1 MAKVIIGILLYL
13 ILIVFII
20 VLYKKGYKNYK
31 DEFSKLLYCLLLSSI
46 IFLLIVYYLDRFN
59 VPSMLGYT
67 KNTNS
72 SDWINILTNSF
83 ITIISTMLSSIIL
96 LKITFK
102 QLEETRKDN
111 IELNNENHRIQNAPL
126 LKYNF
131 TLEHLEGVFTENQKW
146 ILINQNDINQHKE
159 ALEFVIS
166 IGNIGL
172 NTARNVNLT
181 MESLLFNQKEIFE
194 MFNQSSI
201 EKDQI
206 IKKEIIIPNVQ
217 EGTYKIFIT
226 VFYQDLLKN
235 WYKQKIELI
244 VSMTNIFDSSI
255 GSYTIIKSFNVYEE
269 ELTKDIQEI
278 LPKT

>member
-1 MAKVIIGILLYL
+1 MAKVIIEILLYL

-20 VLYKKGYKNYK
+20 VLYKKGYKDYK
-31 DEFSKLLYCLLLSSI
+31 DEFSKLLYCLLLNSI

-59 VPSMLGYT
+59 VPSILGYT
-67 KNTNS
+67 KNINS

-131 TLEHLEGVFTENQKW
+131 TLEPLEGVFNENQKL
-146 ILINQNDINQHKE
+146 ILINQDAIKQHKE

-166 IGNIGL
+166 IENIGL
-172 NTARNVNLT
+172 NTARNVILT
-181 MESLLFNQKEIFE
+181 MESLLFNKKEIFE

-206 IKKEIIIPNVQ
+206 IKKEIIIPNVS

-235 WYKQKIELI
+235 WYKQKIELT
-244 VSMTNIFDSSI
+244 VSMTNIFDSSVR
-255 GSYTIIKSFNVYEE
+255 SYTIINSFNVYEE
-269 ELTKDIQEI
+269 ELTKDIEEI
-278 LPKT
+278 LPED

>member
-1 MAKVIIGILLYL
+1 MAKVIIEILLYL

-20 VLYKKGYKNYK
+20 FLYKKGYINYK
-31 DEFSKLLYCLLLSSI
+31 DEFSKHLYCLLLNSI
-46 IFLLIVYYLDRFN
+46 IFLLIVYHLDKFN

-67 KNTNS
+67 KNINS
-72 SDWINILTNSF
+72 SDWINILTNFF
-83 ITIISTMLSSIIL
+83 ITIISTLLSSIIL

-146 ILINQNDINQHKE
+146 ILINQDDINHHKD

-172 NTARNVNLT
+172 NTARNVILA
-181 MESLLFNQKEIFE
+181 MESLLFNKKEIFE

-201 EKDQI
+201 EKGQI
-206 IKKEIIIPNVQ
+206 IKKEIIIPNVS
-217 EGTYKIFIT
+217 EGTYKILIT

-244 VSMTNIFDSSI
+244 VSMTNIFDSSVR
-255 GSYTIIKSFNVYEE
+255 SYTIINSFNVYEE
-269 ELTKDIQEI
+269 ELTKDIEEI
-278 LPKT
+278 LPED

>member
-1 MAKVIIGILLYL
+1 M
-13 ILIVFII
+13 
-20 VLYKKGYKNYK
+20 
-31 DEFSKLLYCLLLSSI
+31 
-46 IFLLIVYYLDRFN
+46 
-59 VPSMLGYT
+59 
-67 KNTNS
+67 
-72 SDWINILTNSF
+72 
-83 ITIISTMLSSIIL
+83 
-96 LKITFK
+96 
-102 QLEETRKDN
+102 
-111 IELNNENHRIQNAPL
+111 
-126 LKYNF
+126 
-131 TLEHLEGVFTENQKW
+131 
-146 ILINQNDINQHKE
+146 ILINPDAINQHKD

-166 IGNIGL
+166 ISNIGL
-172 NTARNVNLT
+172 NTARNVILT

-244 VSMTNIFDSSI
+244 VSMTNIFDSSVR
-255 GSYTIIKSFNVYEE
+255 SYTIINSFNVYEE

>member
-1 MAKVIIGILLYL
+1 
-13 ILIVFII
+13 
-20 VLYKKGYKNYK
+20 
-31 DEFSKLLYCLLLSSI
+31 
-46 IFLLIVYYLDRFN
+46 
-59 VPSMLGYT
+59 
-67 KNTNS
+67 
-72 SDWINILTNSF
+72 
-83 ITIISTMLSSIIL
+83 
-96 LKITFK
+96 
-102 QLEETRKDN
+102 
-111 IELNNENHRIQNAPL
+111 
-126 LKYNF
+126 
-131 TLEHLEGVFTENQKW
+131 
-146 ILINQNDINQHKE
+146 
-159 ALEFVIS
+159 
-166 IGNIGL
+166 
-172 NTARNVNLT
+172 

-244 VSMTNIFDSSI
+244 VSMTNIFDSSVR
-255 GSYTIIKSFNVYEE
+255 SYTIINSFNVYEE

>member
-1 MAKVIIGILLYL
+1 MAKVIIEILLYL

-20 VLYKKGYKNYK
+20 FLYKKGYKNYK
-31 DEFSKLLYCLLLSSI
+31 DEFSKLLYCLLLNSI
-46 IFLLIVYYLDRFN
+46 IFLLIVYHLDRFN
-59 VPSMLGYT
+59 VPSILGYT
-67 KNTNS
+67 KNINS

-83 ITIISTMLSSIIL
+83 ITIISTMLSYIIL

-146 ILINQNDINQHKE
+146 ILINQDDINQHID

-201 EKDQI
+201 EKGQI
-206 IKKEIIIPNVQ
+206 IKKEIIIPNVS

-244 VSMTNIFDSSI
+244 VSMTNIFDSSVR
-255 GSYTIIKSFNVYEE
+255 SYTIINSFNVYEE

>member
-1 MAKVIIGILLYL
+1 MARVIIEVLLYL

-20 VLYKKGYKNYK
+20 FLYKKGYKSYK
-31 DEFSKLLYCLLLSSI
+31 DEFSKLLYCLLLNSI

-59 VPSMLGYT
+59 VPSILGYT

-72 SDWINILTNSF
+72 SDWINILTNFF
-83 ITIISTMLSSIIL
+83 ITIISTLLSSIIL

-146 ILINQNDINQHKE
+146 ILINQNDINQHKD

-172 NTARNVNLT
+172 NTARNVILT

-217 EGTYKIFIT
+217 EGTYKIFIA

-235 WYKQKIELI
+235 WYNQKIELI
-244 VSMTNIFDSSI
+244 VSMTNIFDSSV
-255 GSYTIIKSFNVYEE
+255 GSYTIINSFNVYEE
-269 ELTKDIQEI
+269 ELTKDIEEI
-278 LPKT
+278 LSKT

>member
-1 MAKVIIGILLYL
+1 MAKVIIEILLYL

-20 VLYKKGYKNYK
+20 FLYKKGYKDYK
-31 DEFSKLLYCLLLSSI
+31 DEFSKLLYCLLLNSI

-59 VPSMLGYT
+59 VPSILGYT
-67 KNTNS
+67 KNINS

-111 IELNNENHRIQNAPL
+111 IELNNENHRIQNASL

-131 TLEHLEGVFTENQKW
+131 TLEPLEGVFTENQKL
-146 ILINQNDINQHKE
+146 ILINQDDIKQHKE

-166 IGNIGL
+166 IENIGL
-172 NTARNVNLT
+172 NTARNVILT
-181 MESLLFNQKEIFE
+181 MESLLFNKKEIFE
-194 MFNQSSI
+194 MFNKSSI
-201 EKDQI
+201 EKGQI
-206 IKKEIIIPNVQ
+206 IKKEIIIPNVS

-235 WYKQKIELI
+235 WYKQKIELT
-244 VSMTNIFDSSI
+244 VSMTNIFDSSVR
-255 GSYTIIKSFNVYEE
+255 SYTIINSFNVYEE
-269 ELTKDIQEI
+269 ELTKDIEEI
-278 LPKT
+278 LPED

>member
-1 MAKVIIGILLYL
+1 MARVIIEVLLYL

-20 VLYKKGYKNYK
+20 FLYKKGYKSYK
-31 DEFSKLLYCLLLSSI
+31 DEFSKLLYCLLLNSI

-83 ITIISTMLSSIIL
+83 ITIISTLLSSIIL

-131 TLEHLEGVFTENQKW
+131 ALEHLEGVVTENQKW
-146 ILINQNDINQHKE
+146 ILINPDAINQHKE

-166 IGNIGL
+166 IENIGL
-172 NTARNVNLT
+172 NTARNVILT

-206 IKKEIIIPNVQ
+206 IKK
-217 EGTYKIFIT
+217 K
-226 VFYQDLLKN
+226 
-235 WYKQKIELI
+235 
-244 VSMTNIFDSSI
+244 
-255 GSYTIIKSFNVYEE
+255 
-269 ELTKDIQEI
+269 
-278 LPKT
+278 

>member
-1 MAKVIIGILLYL
+1 MAKVIIEILLYL

-20 VLYKKGYKNYK
+20 VLYKKGYKDYK
-31 DEFSKLLYCLLLSSI
+31 DEFSKLLYCLLLNSI
-46 IFLLIVYYLDRFN
+46 IFLLIVYHLDKFN

-67 KNTNS
+67 KNINS

-131 TLEHLEGVFTENQKW
+131 TLEPLEGVFNENQKL
-146 ILINQNDINQHKE
+146 ILINQDAIKQHKE

-166 IGNIGL
+166 IENIGL
-172 NTARNVNLT
+172 NTARNVILT
-181 MESLLFNQKEIFE
+181 MESLLFNKKEIFE

-206 IKKEIIIPNVQ
+206 IKKEIIIPNVS

-244 VSMTNIFDSSI
+244 VSMTNIFDSSVR
-255 GSYTIIKSFNVYEE
+255 SYTIINSFNVYEE
-269 ELTKDIQEI
+269 ELTKDIEEI
-278 LPKT
+278 LPED

>member
-1 MAKVIIGILLYL
+1 MAKVIIEILLYL

-20 VLYKKGYKNYK
+20 FLYKKGYKDYK
-31 DEFSKLLYCLLLSSI
+31 DEFSKLLYCLLLNSI

-59 VPSMLGYT
+59 VPSILGYT
-67 KNTNS
+67 KNINS

-111 IELNNENHRIQNAPL
+111 IELNNENHRIQNSPL

-146 ILINQNDINQHKE
+146 ILINQDDINQHKE

-166 IGNIGL
+166 IENIGL
-172 NTARNVNLT
+172 NTARNVILA

-206 IKKEIIIPNVQ
+206 IKKEIIIPNVS

-235 WYKQKIELI
+235 WYKQKIELT
-244 VSMTNIFDSSI
+244 VSMTNIFDSSVR
-255 GSYTIIKSFNVYEE
+255 SYTIINSFNVYEE
-269 ELTKDIQEI
+269 ELTKDIEEI
-278 LPKT
+278 LPED

>member
-20 VLYKKGYKNYK
+20 FLYKKGYKSYK
-31 DEFSKLLYCLLLSSI
+31 DEFSKLLYCLLLNSI

-59 VPSMLGYT
+59 VPSILWYT

-194 MFNQSSI
+194 MFNQSII

-269 ELTKDIQEI
+269 ELTKDIEEI
-278 LPKT
+278 LPKN

>member
-1 MAKVIIGILLYL
+1 
-13 ILIVFII
+13 
-20 VLYKKGYKNYK
+20 
-31 DEFSKLLYCLLLSSI
+31 
-46 IFLLIVYYLDRFN
+46 
-59 VPSMLGYT
+59 
-67 KNTNS
+67 
-72 SDWINILTNSF
+72 
-83 ITIISTMLSSIIL
+83 
-96 LKITFK
+96 
-102 QLEETRKDN
+102 
-111 IELNNENHRIQNAPL
+111 
-126 LKYNF
+126 
-131 TLEHLEGVFTENQKW
+131 
-146 ILINQNDINQHKE
+146 
-159 ALEFVIS
+159 
-166 IGNIGL
+166 
-172 NTARNVNLT
+172 

-217 EGTYKIFIT
+217 EGTYKILIT

-255 GSYTIIKSFNVYEE
+255 GSYTIINSFNVYEE

>member
-1 MAKVIIGILLYL
+1 MSKIIIEILLYL

-20 VLYKKGYKNYK
+20 VLYKKGYKSYK
-31 DEFSKLLYCLLLSSI
+31 DEFSKLLYCLLLNSI
-46 IFLLIVYYLDRFN
+46 IFLLIVYHLDKFN

-67 KNTNS
+67 KNINS
-72 SDWINILTNSF
+72 SDWINILTNFF
-83 ITIISTMLSSIIL
+83 ITIISTLLSSIIL

-111 IELNNENHRIQNAPL
+111 IELNNENHRIQNVPL

-146 ILINQNDINQHKE
+146 ILINQDDINQHKD

-166 IGNIGL
+166 IENIGL
-172 NTARNVNLT
+172 NTARNVILT

-244 VSMTNIFDSSI
+244 VSMTNIFDSSVR
-255 GSYTIIKSFNVYEE
+255 SYTIINSFNVYEE

>member
-1 MAKVIIGILLYL
+1 MAKVIIEILLYL

-20 VLYKKGYKNYK
+20 VLYKKGYKNFK
-31 DEFSKLLYCLLLSSI
+31 DEFSKLLYCLLLNSI
-46 IFLLIVYYLDRFN
+46 IFLLIVYYLDKFN
-59 VPSMLGYT
+59 VPSLLGYT
-67 KNTNS
+67 KNINS
-72 SDWINILTNSF
+72 SDWINILTNFF
-83 ITIISTMLSSIIL
+83 ITIISTMLSSLIL

-111 IELNNENHRIQNAPL
+111 IELNNENHRIQNVPL

-146 ILINQNDINQHKE
+146 MLINQDDINQHKDT
-159 ALEFVIS
+159 LEFVIS
-166 IGNIGL
+166 IENIGL
-172 NTARNVNLT
+172 NTARKVILT
-181 MESLLFNQKEIFE
+181 MESLLFNQKKIFE

-201 EKDQI
+201 EKGQI
-206 IKKEIIIPNVQ
+206 IKKEIIIPNVS

-244 VSMTNIFDSSI
+244 VSMTNIFNSSI
-255 GSYTIIKSFNVYEE
+255 GSYTIINSFKVYEE
-269 ELTKDIQEI
+269 ELTKDIEEI
-278 LPKT
+278 LPED

>member
-1 MAKVIIGILLYL
+1 MAKVIIEILLYL

-20 VLYKKGYKNYK
+20 FLYKKGYKNYK
-31 DEFSKLLYCLLLSSI
+31 DEFSKLLYCLLLNSI
-46 IFLLIVYYLDRFN
+46 IFLLIVYHLDRFN
-59 VPSMLGYT
+59 VPSILWYT

-131 TLEHLEGVFTENQKW
+131 TLEHLEGVFTENQKL
-146 ILINQNDINQHKE
+146 ILINQDDIKQHKDT
-159 ALEFVIS
+159 LEFVIS

-244 VSMTNIFDSSI
+244 VSMTNIFDSSVR
-255 GSYTIIKSFNVYEE
+255 SYTIINSFNVYEE

>member
-1 MAKVIIGILLYL
+1 MARVIIEVLLYL

-20 VLYKKGYKNYK
+20 FLYKKGYKSYK
-31 DEFSKLLYCLLLSSI
+31 DEFSKLLYCLLLNSI

-59 VPSMLGYT
+59 VPSILGYT

-72 SDWINILTNSF
+72 SDWINILTNFF
-83 ITIISTMLSSIIL
+83 ITIISTLLSSIIL

-131 TLEHLEGVFTENQKW
+131 TLEHLEGVFTDNQKW
-146 ILINQNDINQHKE
+146 ILINQNDINQHKD

-172 NTARNVNLT
+172 NTARNVILT

-206 IKKEIIIPNVQ
+206 IKKKIIIPNVQ

-244 VSMTNIFDSSI
+244 V
-255 GSYTIIKSFNVYEE
+255 
-269 ELTKDIQEI
+269 
-278 LPKT
+278 

>member
-20 VLYKKGYKNYK
+20 FLYKKGYKSYK
-31 DEFSKLLYCLLLSSI
+31 DEFSKLLYCLLLNSI

-131 TLEHLEGVFTENQKW
+131 TLEHLEGVVTENQKW
-146 ILINQNDINQHKE
+146 ILINQNDINQHKD

-244 VSMTNIFDSSI
+244 VSMTNIFDSSVR
-255 GSYTIIKSFNVYEE
+255 SYTIINSFNVYEE
-269 ELTKDIQEI
+269 ELTKDMQEI

>member
-1 MAKVIIGILLYL
+1 MSKIIIEILLYL

-20 VLYKKGYKNYK
+20 VLYKKGYKSYK
-31 DEFSKLLYCLLLSSI
+31 DEFSKLLYCLLLNSI
-46 IFLLIVYYLDRFN
+46 IFLLIVYHLDKFN

-67 KNTNS
+67 KNINS
-72 SDWINILTNSF
+72 SDWINILTNFF
-83 ITIISTMLSSIIL
+83 ITIISTLLSSIIL

-146 ILINQNDINQHKE
+146 ILINQDDINQHID

-166 IGNIGL
+166 IENIGL
-172 NTARNVNLT
+172 NTARNVILT
-181 MESLLFNQKEIFE
+181 MESLLFNKKEIFE

-244 VSMTNIFDSSI
+244 VSMTNIFDSSVR
-255 GSYTIIKSFNVYEE
+255 SYTIINSFNVYEE